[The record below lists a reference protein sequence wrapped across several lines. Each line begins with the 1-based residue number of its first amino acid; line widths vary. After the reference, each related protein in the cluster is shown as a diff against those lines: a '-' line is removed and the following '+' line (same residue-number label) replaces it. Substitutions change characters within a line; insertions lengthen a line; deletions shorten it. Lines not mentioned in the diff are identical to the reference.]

1 MSGWIQATMQQNTI
15 SAQLNAE
22 NTLHCTMGLK
32 LFAIRLLETQT
43 QIQLLQ
49 FLEMLFEVEN
59 LIRNRLL

>member
-1 MSGWIQATMQQNTI
+1 MF

>member
-1 MSGWIQATMQQNTI
+1 
-15 SAQLNAE
+15 
-22 NTLHCTMGLK
+22 MGLK